1 MKRFLLTASTLE
13 YESKHSSKLS
23 PQGLRALGM
32 NDDTIAMALTPP
44 PPPKQYVCRKCLVI
58 GADALSRWVD
68 WDDRN
73 SCILFGDGAGAMV
86 LEAAEGEDSAG
97 LLGE

>member
-1 MKRFLLTASTLE
+1 M
-13 YESKHSSKLS
+13 
-23 PQGLRALGM
+23 
-32 NDDTIAMALTPP
+32 
-44 PPPKQYVCRKCLVI
+44 I

-86 LEAAEGEDSAG
+86 LEAAQDASSAG
-97 LLGE
+97 LLGERVDTILANRTRKRFASWELFPRPAPLFMILIGSVALGRCEWPQSADRAG

>member
-1 MKRFLLTASTLE
+1 MYHMINGTHNTRL
-13 YESKHSSKLS
+13 
-23 PQGLRALGM
+23 
-32 NDDTIAMALTPP
+32 
-44 PPPKQYVCRKCLVI
+44 CRKCLVI

-86 LEAAEGEDSAG
+86 LEAAEGDDGAG
-97 LLGE
+97 LLGECFRPPARGSFNLYWYIHIS

>member
-1 MKRFLLTASTLE
+1 M
-13 YESKHSSKLS
+13 
-23 PQGLRALGM
+23 
-32 NDDTIAMALTPP
+32 
-44 PPPKQYVCRKCLVI
+44 I

-86 LEAAEGEDSAG
+86 LEAAEAEDSAG
-97 LLGE
+97 LLGEP

>member
-1 MKRFLLTASTLE
+1 M
-13 YESKHSSKLS
+13 
-23 PQGLRALGM
+23 
-32 NDDTIAMALTPP
+32 
-44 PPPKQYVCRKCLVI
+44 I

-86 LEAAEGEDSAG
+86 LEAAEGDDGAG
-97 LLGE
+97 LLGECFFVLCIPPHGCSFLSAPFFVKLFGGAII

>member
-1 MKRFLLTASTLE
+1 M
-13 YESKHSSKLS
+13 
-23 PQGLRALGM
+23 
-32 NDDTIAMALTPP
+32 
-44 PPPKQYVCRKCLVI
+44 I

-86 LEAAEGEDSAG
+86 LEAAEGDDGAG
-97 LLGE
+97 LLGECLETERRLLHGRSFNMLLCQTIFARDLTESRVSWF